1 MLEVFTRFSSWL
13 KSCMIAKSLSIS
25 ILNGL
30 EETDITVL
38 EVTPMVTSSNN
49 KRHWRWWRCKKL
61 TKQNAIKKTDE
72 IKTAVM
78 IRGVKAPDRSQ
89 VTKLDY
95 ALWCRQEQ
103 VIRNVSNVTEMS
115 EMSPLCEK
123 IVQWKWKRENSHDR
137 NRQYIQVFWRWVG
150 EKKVNCL
157 STNQGLVIQGRCIL
171 NGDTSIEVMR
181 TKLP

>member
-115 EMSPLCEK
+115 EMSPLVVWKDCTMEVEK
-123 IVQWKWKRENSHDR
+123 RKFAWQKQAVYSSCLEVS
-137 NRQYIQVFWRWVG
+137 G
-150 EKKVNCL
+150 GKK
-157 STNQGLVIQGRCIL
+157 G
-171 NGDTSIEVMR
+171 
-181 TKLP
+181 